1 MVLRGKDRASGRKN
15 RFGGIVYVYA
25 MFDVLKKRIQEIYPL
40 SDEDCEL
47 FRDAFAVKTFRKNET
62 WTAPGSICREIGFIT
77 EGIFRMYYLHDGKE
91 INAHFFVEGEFATD
105 YQSFL
110 AQQASVCYISALEPA
125 QLILFSYTKLQQA
138 YTDSHSWERFGR
150 LVSEACYLDAMRR
163 SEAFLFQNGE
173 QRYLDLMKNKPQ
185 ILNRV
190 PLYHIASYLGLERE
204 TLSRLRRKIV
214 QVA

>member
-1 MVLRGKDRASGRKN
+1 
-15 RFGGIVYVYA
+15 
-25 MFDVLKKRIQEIYPL
+25 MFDALKKRIQEIYPL
-40 SDEDCEL
+40 SDEDCEI
-47 FRDAFAVKTFRKNET
+47 FRDAFTVKTFGKNEV
-62 WTAPGSICREIGFIT
+62 WTVPGNTCRELGFIT

-91 INAHFFVEGEFATD
+91 INAHFFFEGDFAAD

-110 AQQASVCYISALEPA
+110 GQQPSVCYIAALEPA
-125 QLILFSYTKLQQA
+125 ELVLFSHRKLQQA
-138 YTDSHSWERFGR
+138 YAESHRWERFGR

-185 ILNRV
+185 ILNRI

-204 TLSRLRRKIV
+204 TLSRLRKKIV
-214 QVA
+214 QVIA